1 MSDLVKRIQ
10 IICDDSPPQ
19 TLIVDDSS
27 EVCIS
32 LVTTVTKQL
41 AISITRR
48 YTRNQRII
56 FVNCEQKTFE
66 L

>member
-1 MSDLVKRIQ
+1 MSDTVKRIQ
-10 IICDDSPPQ
+10 IICDDAPPQ

-56 FVNCEQKTFE
+56 FVNPEQKTFE

>member
-1 MSDLVKRIQ
+1 MSDIVKRIQ
-10 IICDDSPPQ
+10 IIVADAPPQ
-19 TLIVDDSS
+19 TLLVDETS
-27 EVCIS
+27 ELCIS
-32 LVTTVTKQL
+32 LKSTVAKQL

-56 FVNCEQKTFE
+56 FVKPEQKTFE